1 MAGCFDSVEKRGFEE
16 SSLSTRKRKGSLG
29 KDLDVLLSATTITS
43 SPLTPPQPTKTDT
56 EENSAAA
63 TGLRQLPLEKL
74 RRGKYQPRRDFEQTA
89 LQELAESIKNQ
100 GVMQPIVVRTQSGG
114 YWEIIAG
121 ERRWRASQ
129 LAGLDTIPA
138 LVREVS
144 DDAAIAMA
152 LIENIQRKDLN
163 PVEEAVAL
171 KRLQQEFQLSQQ
183 QVADRV
189 GKSRSAIANALRLLT
204 LEPDVLTMIEQG
216 QIEAGHGKVLLAL
229 EGRQQLR
236 AAQKVAKASMSVRQ
250 TERLVKTFL
259 SPDKGAETKTVRAD
273 PDVQRLERELSERL
287 GAKVTLQAG
296 GSRGGKLVIAFGTNE
311 ELEGILTRFR

>member
-1 MAGCFDSVEKRGFEE
+1 
-16 SSLSTRKRKGSLG
+16 LSTRKRKGSLG
-29 KDLDVLLSATTITS
+29 KDLDVLLSATAISSNPAS
-43 SPLTPPQPTKTDT
+43 SPQSDQKNS
-56 EENSAAA
+56 EEYAPAK
-63 TGLRQLPLEKL
+63 TGLRQIPLEKL
-74 RRGKYQPRRDFEQTA
+74 RRGKYQPRRDFEQVA
-89 LQELAESIKNQ
+89 LQELAESIKSQ

-114 YWEIIAG
+114 NWEIIAG

-138 LVREVS
+138 LVREVG

-189 GKSRSAIANALRLLT
+189 GKSRSSIANAMRLLT
-204 LEPDVLTMIEQG
+204 LEPDVLTMVEQG
-216 QIEAGHGKVLLAL
+216 LIDTGHGKVLLAL
-229 EGRQQLR
+229 EGRQQLK
-236 AAQKVAKASMSVRQ
+236 AARQVSQSSLSVRQ
-250 TERLVKTFL
+250 TERLVKSL
-259 SPDKGAETKTVRAD
+259 LLPDGGARMTGDRVD
-273 PDVQRLERELSERL
+273 PDVQRLERELSEKL
-287 GAKVTLQAG
+287 GARVTLKTQG
-296 GSRGGKLVIAFGTNE
+296 PGGGKLVITFSTNE

>member
-1 MAGCFDSVEKRGFEE
+1 M
-16 SSLSTRKRKGSLG
+16 STRKRKGSLG
-29 KDLDVLLSATTITS
+29 KDLDVLLSATAIS
-43 SPLTPPQPTKTDT
+43 SNPASTPQSDQKNS
-56 EENSAAA
+56 EEYAPAN
-63 TGLRQLPLEKL
+63 TGLRQIPLEKL
-74 RRGKYQPRRDFEQTA
+74 RRGKYQPRRDFEQVA
-89 LQELAESIKNQ
+89 LQELAESIKSQ

-114 YWEIIAG
+114 NWEIIAG

-138 LVREVS
+138 LVREVG

-189 GKSRSAIANALRLLT
+189 GKSRSSIANAMRLLT
-204 LEPDVLTMIEQG
+204 LEPDVLTMVEQG
-216 QIEAGHGKVLLAL
+216 LIDTGHGKVLLAL
-229 EGRQQLR
+229 EGRQQLK
-236 AAQKVAKASMSVRQ
+236 AARQVSQSSLSVRQ
-250 TERLVKTFL
+250 TERLVKSL
-259 SPDKGAETKTVRAD
+259 LLPDGGARMTGARVD
-273 PDVQRLERELSERL
+273 PDVQRLERELSEKL
-287 GAKVTLQAG
+287 GARVTLKTQG
-296 GSRGGKLVIAFGTNE
+296 PGGGKLVITFSTNE

>member
-1 MAGCFDSVEKRGFEE
+1 M
-16 SSLSTRKRKGSLG
+16 STRKRKGSLG
-29 KDLDVLLSATTITS
+29 KDLDVLLSATAIS
-43 SPLTPPQPTKTDT
+43 SNPASTPQSDQKNS
-56 EENSAAA
+56 EEYAPAN
-63 TGLRQLPLEKL
+63 TGLRQIPLEKL
-74 RRGKYQPRRDFEQTA
+74 RRGKYQPRRDFEQVA
-89 LQELAESIKNQ
+89 LQELAESIKSQ

-114 YWEIIAG
+114 NWEIIAG

-138 LVREVS
+138 LVREVG

-189 GKSRSAIANALRLLT
+189 GKSRSSIANAMRLLT
-204 LEPDVLTMIEQG
+204 LEPDVLTMVEQG
-216 QIEAGHGKVLLAL
+216 LIDTGHGKVLLAL
-229 EGRQQLR
+229 EGRQQLK
-236 AAQKVAKASMSVRQ
+236 AARQVSQSSLSVRQ
-250 TERLVKTFL
+250 TERLVKSL
-259 SPDKGAETKTVRAD
+259 LLPDGGARMTGDRVD
-273 PDVQRLERELSERL
+273 PDVQRLERELSEKL
-287 GAKVTLQAG
+287 GARVTLKTQG
-296 GSRGGKLVIAFGTNE
+296 PGGGKLVITFSTNE

>member
-1 MAGCFDSVEKRGFEE
+1 
-16 SSLSTRKRKGSLG
+16 LSTRKRKGSLG
-29 KDLDVLLSATTITS
+29 KDLDVLLSATAISSNPAS
-43 SPLTPPQPTKTDT
+43 SPQSDQKNSEEYAPAKT
-56 EENSAAA
+56 E
-63 TGLRQLPLEKL
+63 LRQIPLEKL
-74 RRGKYQPRRDFEQTA
+74 RRGKYQPRRDFEQVA
-89 LQELAESIKNQ
+89 LQELAESIKSQ

-114 YWEIIAG
+114 NWEIIAG

-138 LVREVS
+138 LVREVG

-189 GKSRSAIANALRLLT
+189 GKSRSSIANAMRLLT
-204 LEPDVLTMIEQG
+204 LEPDVLTMVEQG
-216 QIEAGHGKVLLAL
+216 LIDTGHGKVLLAL
-229 EGRQQLR
+229 EGRQQLK
-236 AAQKVAKASMSVRQ
+236 AARQVSQSSLSVRQ
-250 TERLVKTFL
+250 TERLVKSL
-259 SPDKGAETKTVRAD
+259 LLPDGGARMTGDRVD
-273 PDVQRLERELSERL
+273 PDVQRLERELSEKL
-287 GAKVTLQAG
+287 GARVTLKTQG
-296 GSRGGKLVIAFGTNE
+296 PGGGKLVITFSTNE

>member
-1 MAGCFDSVEKRGFEE
+1 M
-16 SSLSTRKRKGSLG
+16 STRKRKGSLG
-29 KDLDVLLSATTITS
+29 KDLDVLLSATAIS
-43 SPLTPPQPTKTDT
+43 SNPASTPQSDQKNS
-56 EENSAAA
+56 EEYAPAN
-63 TGLRQLPLEKL
+63 TGLRQIPLEKL
-74 RRGKYQPRRDFEQTA
+74 RRGKYQPRRDFEQVA
-89 LQELAESIKNQ
+89 LQELAESIKSQ

-114 YWEIIAG
+114 NWEIIAG

-138 LVREVS
+138 LVREVG

-189 GKSRSAIANALRLLT
+189 GKSRSSIANAMRLLT
-204 LEPDVLTMIEQG
+204 LEPDVLTMVEQG
-216 QIEAGHGKVLLAL
+216 LIDTGHGKVLLAL
-229 EGRQQLR
+229 EGRQQLK
-236 AAQKVAKASMSVRQ
+236 AARQVSQSSLSVRQ
-250 TERLVKTFL
+250 TERLVKSL
-259 SPDKGAETKTVRAD
+259 LQPDGGSGMTDDRVD
-273 PDVQRLERELSERL
+273 PDVQRLERELSEKL
-287 GAKVTLQAG
+287 GARVTLKTQG
-296 GSRGGKLVIAFGTNE
+296 PGGGKLVITFSTNE